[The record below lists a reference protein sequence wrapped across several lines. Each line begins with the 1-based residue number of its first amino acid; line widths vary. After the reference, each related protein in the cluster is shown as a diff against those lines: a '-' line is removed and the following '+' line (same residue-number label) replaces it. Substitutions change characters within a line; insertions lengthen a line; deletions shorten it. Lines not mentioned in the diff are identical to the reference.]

1 MASGQ
6 GTMYSIF
13 SGGKLNKN
21 DVTAITNYANAMK
34 GGANSVQA
42 WSTGMNGAS
51 VAAKQYV
58 LNARKAGKST
68 DEMVAGLKQVPK
80 ATNAASVGLKALSVA
95 GSMLMSMGIAFA
107 ITKIIEGI
115 QWLATSSERAK
126 EAASELADE
135 LNTQKST
142 IEGNISTVSGLEEEF
157 ERLSKGVDDYGA
169 NISLSADEYRRYQ
182 QIVQQI
188 VGISPSLISGYD
200 KEGNAI
206 ANKNGLIEQSIAL
219 LKEENRQR
227 VENATSEET
236 IKTLGKGKVEEYK
249 DVYNDYQQNT
259 SNALS
264 VNGLIKEMTD
274 PGFWG
279 SDDSDEYKKGKWI
292 ADFFEI
298 DESRFKQNYRGLSD
312 LISKADFDERVEE
325 LYGRASTATDI
336 FTTKDLQKFKDYIDQ
351 KNSLSLKLETAS
363 KALNPTL
370 QMVPQS
376 LTVYD
381 ELTDKQKAFVSEYVN
396 TFKITADTTDADI
409 KKMRQDIL
417 DFTEAIGNA
426 SPETKK
432 AIDDLFSL
440 DKAKISAAE
449 WEKQIND
456 LINQIVD
463 SLTFESEEDKNAFVK
478 LLKIR
483 LGIEFTTDGETSVS
497 TMLEGVKE
505 KVKDEF
511 DSEVDKLGFDELKIA
526 YNIIAEL
533 PEGTLLTWGE
543 LKKRIDAATQ
553 SANKMTVSLKGISD
567 ARDELDKLFK
577 AYEDDMELTTD
588 EVADILE
595 EHPEYIQ
602 YLTKVGD
609 KYKVNQKALDDWN
622 EAKKEQ
628 QRLIDEQMGSNQ
640 YAEEYNPLL
649 DSVSRD
655 TSSTKSDGD
664 GNWDGGKEALDEL
677 IVKNKELNQSFAD
690 GKISATDYFKS
701 LSDSIT
707 DSGLEQALDD
717 LNGKFDETTDYIE
730 ATVSVLA
737 NELSDAMIQA
747 SKRFN
752 LGKTS
757 LGDYIDELD
766 GGLDA
771 QMKLLKSTYDLEVG
785 ENGLVEVTEDMEDAT
800 KQAAESFNEAF
811 DLQDDI
817 DVVNEFAD
825 AMESYNDRIMQYV
838 NEDNIT
844 LTDAILGDVQL
855 FSTHMDNVTDSLIAF
870 AGTSAENF
878 NTVSQQIQNALNLNA
893 TQVQELIGTSW
904 EAVAENGDA
913 LQAAVGDNMSA
924 ANILS
929 QGMMENAKKTV
940 TNASQAVGGV
950 LTALGNAISN
960 FDYTLTFSFEG
971 DVGLFDSEGNFDPH
985 ADAKIHITGSGG
997 SSVGDLAKS
1006 LTDAGTYFS
1015 SQTNNDA
1022 GGYSG
1027 YTPTTKNTTPAA
1039 KRPET
1044 EAADAKKAADDAKKA
1059 EEERIK
1065 KENEAFKAGLETR
1078 KKVLERYKDSIDLTD
1093 FGLDVAEE
1101 DDFALRADLLNS
1113 KMSQI
1118 TSYGEAMRKEF
1129 DRVTK
1134 IIPQTSEQAD
1144 ALASHIESLGDDM
1157 RANVTLLRETRIAM
1171 EQLKIDS
1178 IVSVG
1183 DYYLEDLNSAISDIE
1198 SRIERLSNDNNED
1211 YEYTNKILNMKALLP
1226 TRSGTKD
1233 VRNERREADQDIIR
1247 AEQDTQDAINDIIE
1261 TQIKKNEALREDE
1274 RTAILNEMKEL
1285 RADTQIKLTEFQD
1298 DIANSCDIVAEGVDS
1313 TCETISDRID
1323 STDVQFPDP
1332 SIDFSKAEKQFD
1344 SFGKVVDKLEVKA
1357 SDLAD
1362 SLNRI
1367 AEQTGEE
1374 VPKPMPGKTPHKGGM
1389 PFEDAKDAKDGADGK
1404 SRAPENNFDEKLK
1417 VFEEKINEWLDKH
1430 AYTGDGYPFAQKYPI
1445 TSHYGWR
1452 IHPIQ
1457 KTRKFHSG
1465 VDFGAP
1471 YGTNILSVSNGT
1483 VSSSGV
1489 LGGYGNAIIIKGLD
1503 GISWLYAHMAQPSP
1517 HRVGTKIIKGQPIGI
1532 VGSTG
1537 NSTGP
1542 HLHLERRGTDGSTSN
1557 PLKYLPYYATGTP
1570 KGNIKAKRFGIAG
1583 ENFKPEIL
1591 VDKTTGET
1599 TYIDKPTVFDLSTT
1613 DVIGEKATAK
1623 MPKFASGTLDP
1634 MEVAAYIRKTYPEIT
1649 DAGIAGLLG
1658 NIMMECSFNPKA
1670 SVIEAYGS
1678 GSNAPTW
1685 RGGLF
1690 QLDDGRIKDFNPNI
1704 TWSEIVKNGTW
1715 QQQIDVALAE
1725 AKSGSGISY
1734 DAFTNILTNTSL
1746 SPADAARLWDAKYE
1760 RSSGSVREERAAYA
1774 EQYYKQI
1781 TKGAI
1786 DSFNTISE
1794 NAEEAQIK
1802 KTEYQGREN
1811 KALVPERTPA
1821 EKSVIAE
1828 MKANSEK
1835 WLTASDSEKQALADK
1850 NKELGDSIDAFY
1862 VPATGKWYDSNGNS
1876 LYNSGSRST
1885 DDIQKFVNEEMTKI
1899 DKATSDV
1906 TAKSIKISNDESLND
1921 EEKALQLFKMLTPA
1935 AEEGRKIAYESY
1947 QELLSQFQEWW
1958 KVVEAD
1964 PSKFSQETFDAYM
1977 DGLDTLEDKVL
1988 GFENTIVTSKERMV
2002 DIMENSLSE
2011 IDDYIDE
2018 HKDDGDWSLVGD
2030 TEVNAIRRKMDII
2043 QKYRDEG
2050 ILSEKE
2056 YQRRMREL
2064 RDDEV
2069 DAEFEN
2075 SSNWIEKR
2083 KTKGDWALY
2092 GDSEYEAW
2100 QRVVKWL
2107 KEKYP
2112 EELDKIHEAEQN
2124 GIDARFQHSTN
2135 WIEERKTK
2143 GDWGMYEDSESE
2155 AWKRVAKW
2163 LREEYP
2169 DEIDKIKEAEQNAVD
2184 AKFQED
2190 VDWIAERNEKG
2201 DWELL
2206 GDNEVDA
2213 WKRVIEGLQKE
2224 TPDEID
2230 KIKEAQ
2236 KNLVNAEEKAFT
2248 DYIAE
2253 RNEKGDWALYGESE
2267 YEAWQRYIK
2276 LLREEYPDEL
2286 DRIKKAE
2293 QNAINARFQHSTDW
2307 IAERNT
2313 YNDWDL
2319 FGDSEV
2325 KAWER
2330 VVKWLNEEYPDEI
2343 EKIKQA
2349 EKSLFDAR
2357 KTEIEESIS
2366 DIEDYIKARNAY
2378 DDWDKYGDSEVKAIQ
2393 RITEIIEDEY
2403 EQRFISYEEYI
2414 DKLEDQSQRIY
2425 SLGKNRLDEHLSDID
2440 KYIDARNFYDDW
2452 DKFGNTEV
2460 NAIRKQLKILKEAY
2474 NLNLIS
2480 YEDYTEKYAKYTQK
2494 LYSVAKNNIIEE
2506 VSKLIEDY
2514 EEIKNL
2520 ESSRLE
2526 SQKTLLQSYY
2536 DVSNAVS
2543 DAQHEISKEL
2553 KASMTMHEYLN
2564 EETRKLLFTQEDYNV
2579 LNKELLEIQSA
2590 ADALQRQYQED
2601 ILNANAETIAEITS
2615 QYQMQYNTMMKQYEI
2630 SKAEL
2635 EVSKK
2640 RQQLDNVLAERN
2652 TRMFINGQ
2660 WQWVAKTQDV
2670 INAQNE
2676 LADAEVNKNKQ
2687 EALLEQTES
2696 IDEFTAQINA
2706 IETDLSQVRKYWS
2719 DMQEMLN
2726 GESDEVAKALKN
2738 ISKVASPEL
2747 KRVIGATS
2755 GSVTSFSS
2763 TISESTTAMSNIIY
2777 GDRGFGTMADS
2788 IHNIITDLETY
2799 SDAIQALT
2807 KKADEAAYEK
2817 SIIAKM
2823 KANSEKWFTASES
2836 EKQALADKNKELGDS
2851 IGAKYNSASG
2861 KWYDSNGNLLYS
2873 VSSSSGSS
2881 SSSSSSSSG
2890 RVVSYS
2896 PFPTTGKT
2904 VQVGADGNAP
2914 AGTNVG
2920 DTVVTAGGKYLVV
2933 APGTEYATKN
2943 EASGLWSIKID
2954 EEDAN
2959 GTRYTS
2965 GGMTLMGEEGF
2976 EAYITD
2982 KGRLIPITQP
2992 TIGNIGS
2999 GGVVFN
3005 REQLAN
3011 LRNLWDLSNLS
3022 KVSPFVSSSNANS
3035 QTTVI
3040 DNSIQINGMTI
3051 SEKGNEDWINGFRRY
3066 VATHK

>member
-1 MASGQ
+1 MTTGKTKITSLIGDLFEPQSIVSEADIEDLKRFNEAVEG
-6 GTMYSIF
+6 GTPY
-13 SGGKLNKN
+13 L
-21 DVTAITNYANAMK
+21 TAMK
-34 GGANSVQA
+34 EQMDNS
-42 WSTGMNGAS
+42 SE
-51 VAAKQYV
+51 AAKNIARAAKGAAV
-58 LNARKAGKST
+58 DINAI
-68 DEMVAGLKQVPK
+68 PK
-80 ATNAASVGLKALSVA
+80 ASKAAAAGMRALSVA
-95 GSMLMSMGIAFA
+95 GNMLMSMGIAFA

-169 NISLSADEYRRYQ
+169 NISLSADEYKRYQ

-227 VENATSEET
+227 IENATSEET

-312 LISKADFDERVEE
+312 LISKADFDEKVEE

-553 SANKMTVSLKGISD
+553 SANKMTVSLKGVSN

-609 KYKVNQKALDDWN
+609 TYKVNQKALDDWN
-622 EAKKEQ
+622 ETTKEQ

-677 IVKNKELNQSFAD
+677 IDKNKELNQSFAD

-717 LNGKFDETTDYIE
+717 INGKFDETTDYIE

-878 NTVSQQIQNALNLNA
+878 NTVSQQIQNALNINA
-893 TQVQELIGTSW
+893 TQVQDLIGTSW
-904 EAVAENGDA
+904 DAVVENGNA
-913 LQAAVGDNMSA
+913 LQTAVGQNMSA
-924 ANILS
+924 VNALS
-929 QGMMENAKKTV
+929 QAAMTNCQTTI

-1233 VRNERREADQDIIR
+1233 VRNERRKSDQDIIK

-1274 RTAILNEMKEL
+1274 RTAILKEMDEL
-1285 RADTQIKLTEFQD
+1285 RANTQIKLTEFQD
-1298 DIANSCDIVAEGVDS
+1298 DISNSCNIVADGVDS
-1313 TCETISDRID
+1313 TCETIADRID

-1374 VPKPMPGKTPHKGGM
+1374 VPKPMPGKTSHKGGM
-1389 PFEDAKDAKDGADGK
+1389 AFEDAKDAKDGVDGK

-1417 VFEEKINEWLDKH
+1417 VFEEKINEWIDKH

-1445 TSHYGWR
+1445 TSPYGWR
-1452 IHPIQ
+1452 DHPIQ
-1457 KTRKFHSG
+1457 KYRKFHSG

-1489 LGGYGNAIIIKGLD
+1489 LGGYGNAIIIKGID

-1537 NSTGP
+1537 QSTGP

-1591 VDKTTGET
+1591 VDKTTGKT

-1935 AEEGRKIAYESY
+1935 ADEGRKIAYGSY
-1947 QELLSQFQEWW
+1947 QELLSQFLEWW
-1958 KVVEAD
+1958 EVVEAD

-1988 GFENTIVTSKERMV
+1988 GFEDTMVTSKEGIV

-2030 TEVNAIRRKMDII
+2030 TEANAIRRKMDII
-2043 QKYRDEG
+2043 QKYRDED

-2100 QRVVKWL
+2100 QRVVTWL

-2124 GIDARFQHSTN
+2124 AIDARFQHS
-2135 WIEERKTK
+2135 
-2143 GDWGMYEDSESE
+2143 S
-2155 AWKRVAKW
+2155 
-2163 LREEYP
+2163 
-2169 DEIDKIKEAEQNAVD
+2169 
-2184 AKFQED
+2184 
-2190 VDWIAERNEKG
+2190 
-2201 DWELL
+2201 
-2206 GDNEVDA
+2206 
-2213 WKRVIEGLQKE
+2213 
-2224 TPDEID
+2224 
-2230 KIKEAQ
+2230 
-2236 KNLVNAEEKAFT
+2236 
-2248 DYIAE
+2248 
-2253 RNEKGDWALYGESE
+2253 
-2267 YEAWQRYIK
+2267 
-2276 LLREEYPDEL
+2276 
-2286 DRIKKAE
+2286 
-2293 QNAINARFQHSTDW
+2293 DW

-2357 KTEIEESIS
+2357 KAEIEESIS
-2366 DIEDYIKARNAY
+2366 DIEDYIKARNTY

-2403 EQRFISYEEYI
+2403 KQRLISYEEYI
-2414 DKLEDQSQRIY
+2414 DKLEEQSQRIY
-2425 SLGKNRLDEHLSDID
+2425 SLGQSRLDEYLSDVD
-2440 KYIDARNFYDDW
+2440 RYINARNFYNDW
-2452 DKFGNTEV
+2452 DNFGNTE
-2460 NAIRKQLKILKEAY
+2460 ITSIKKQLKILKEAY

-2480 YEDYTEKYAKYTQK
+2480 YEDYTKRYAEYTQK
-2494 LYSVAKNNIIEE
+2494 LYTVAKDNIVDE

-2514 EEIKNL
+2514 EEMKKL

-2747 KRVIGATS
+2747 KRVIGATG
-2755 GSVTSFSS
+2755 GSITSFST

-2823 KANSEKWFTASES
+2823 KANSEKWFTASDS
-2836 EKQALADKNKELGDS
+2836 EKQALADENKKYGDS
-2851 IGAKYNSASG
+2851 IGAKYNSATG